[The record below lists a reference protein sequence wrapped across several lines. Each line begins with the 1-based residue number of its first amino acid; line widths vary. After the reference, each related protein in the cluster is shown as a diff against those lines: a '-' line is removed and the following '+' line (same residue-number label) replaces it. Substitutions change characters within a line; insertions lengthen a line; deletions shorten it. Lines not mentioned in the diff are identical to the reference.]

1 MLRSLSIFL
10 LFLCGVTCAFG
21 EKMRLAII
29 GGDATEPVR
38 SLLTAEISHQPD
50 LTVLER
56 AELDKISSEVALQ
69 SQGFISAG
77 QFRAGQLLHA
87 DALLML
93 LPDPA
98 HRVLHVRLAAV
109 AQGVVLFEDSI
120 PLPVPAPAEW
130 AAIAAK
136 KLAPYLASLHTS
148 KTPRIPLSIL
158 RIHSV
163 TAGWES
169 ARVESE
175 LGFLLSSRLRNEPSL
190 WVLERTQMG
199 PLEWEKALQASPAP
213 YWTGSYLL
221 DGTLSSEGGGFTIA
235 ARLRSAK
242 LGKDIALSAHGAD
255 LRQLSE
261 ALASQVTAS
270 LQVEHPSTPWD
281 MAAEAR
287 QFQDEALWAWRWKLY
302 EEASQ
307 ASESAW
313 ALGLQNNTVA
323 LLRFESDVSR
333 LGVEI
338 DATNRSEVEKPRAW
352 TSDCAN
358 EALDRLQESLAW
370 KGPDLPQEWVG
381 LSAGCLWECSRL
393 LRTWYYF
400 APDLQPAEREALAT
414 LRSRLRAISDSL
426 KPAAE
431 KFPRPVLDEKTLG
444 FAPPP
449 GRTQDPAGSLYTV
462 RGIFGSLWQEDARQ
476 CAAQFRLLLD
486 DLDRLPLTTRMIL
499 KSPIL
504 SGDHGFA
511 PWIVSWNRQDRRL
524 SIATFQAALLKGAT
538 SPERAID
545 VARMMMEPAR
555 HLDPFYDPREV
566 NVVQIR
572 AAMAAL
578 EEALWNARDAFAH
591 GQIAPDYYF
600 AVIGDLMT
608 EELRSTRTG
617 PPPADVSVEA
627 FRLKLFKYLISAR
640 QDDSLRMDRF
650 EPDLDKLSPEAMKEL
665 AALIHASLQ
674 RHPENPIHSTYF
686 MSMEH
691 TYATGGVH
699 LHGTAIPSVPAAQPG
714 QFLPAAW
721 TVSQAQMIG
730 GSSIQNPILR
740 YRQGCLYMLAN
751 NLAVNVTRE
760 SNLLFVFNPAKS
772 ATARSA
778 YPGPAFGQFDMEV
791 AKDRLLITDGTKVSS
806 YVAGEPRW
814 NEFKIP
820 EITNPRLFVV
830 DGRIYVTGT
839 PGILVQLDPVTG
851 QSKILVSTR
860 RRPALSNLDDQ
871 PACDISKVFQDAK
884 GRLCLLLDFSRVY
897 RQDATN
903 HTWTEL
909 FDAQKG
915 KPATW
920 PEDQVLLAT
929 IGADGFVTRP
939 FGPNPDLAL
948 LAFVGSVRIERAEAS
963 GAPEPPPAAPVG
975 FPTSPLQPT
984 SRDHHLRA
992 TDCAVFD
999 GTDLWLLTVDDMGQR
1014 LLLKRMSA
1022 SGQFD
1027 HIVPIEVGKPG
1038 GPMFTAQMCATADG
1052 LFVYRG
1058 GQGAFYRKADLAAW
1072 HQLPPKSAPAKTK

>member
-1 MLRSLSIFL
+1 MFRYLFITL
-10 LFLCGVTCAFG
+10 LLLCGVTHALG
-21 EKMRLAII
+21 EKTRLAII

-50 LTVLER
+50 MTVLER

-77 QFRAGQLLHA
+77 QLRAGQLLHA
-87 DALLML
+87 DALLLL

-98 HRVLHVRLAAV
+98 HRVLHVRLVAV
-109 AQGVVLFEDSI
+109 APGVVLFEDSI
-120 PLPVPAPAEW
+120 LLPVPAPAEW
-130 AAIAAK
+130 AALAAK
-136 KLAPYLASLHTS
+136 KLAPYLASFHTS

-163 TAGWES
+163 TAGWE
-169 ARVESE
+169 ATRVENE
-175 LGFLLSSRLRNEPSL
+175 LGFLLSHRLRNEPSL

-221 DGTLSSEGGGFTIA
+221 DGTLSSEGGGYTIA

-261 ALASQVTAS
+261 ALSSQVTAS
-270 LQVEHPSTPWD
+270 LQVEHPGAPWD

-333 LGVEI
+333 LGAELN
-338 DATNRSEVEKPRAW
+338 AAHRSEIEKPLPW
-352 TSDCAN
+352 TSDCAT

-370 KGPDLPQEWVG
+370 KGPDLSQEWVG

-414 LRSRLRAISDSL
+414 LRARLRTIADSL

-431 KFPRPVLDEKTLG
+431 KFPRPVFDEKTLG
-444 FAPPP
+444 FASPS
-449 GRTQDPAGSLYTV
+449 GGTQAPADSLYTV
-462 RGIFGSLWQEDARQ
+462 RGIFGSLWQEDTRQ
-476 CAAQFRLLLD
+476 CAAQLRLLLD
-486 DLDRLPLTTRMIL
+486 DLDRLPPATRMIL
-499 KSPIL
+499 KAPIL
-504 SGDHGFA
+504 HGNDGFA
-511 PWIVSWNRQDRRL
+511 PWLVSWNRQDRRL
-524 SIATFQAALLKGAT
+524 SIAAFQSALLKGAT

-545 VARMMMEPAR
+545 VARMMLEPAR
-555 HLDPFYDPREV
+555 HLDPFYDPKEA
-566 NVVQIR
+566 NVAQIR
-572 AAMAAL
+572 AAMEAV
-578 EEALWNARDAFAH
+578 ENALWNARDAFAR
-591 GQIAPDYYF
+591 GQIAPEYYF
-600 AVIGDLMT
+600 DVIGDLMT
-608 EELRSTRTG
+608 EELRSTRNG

-627 FRLKLFKYLISAR
+627 FRLKLFKYLITAR
-640 QDDSLRMDRF
+640 QDDSRPLERF
-650 EPDLDKLSPEAMKEL
+650 EPDIDKLSPDDMKEL

-674 RHPENPIHSTYF
+674 RHPENPTRSTHL

-691 TYATGGVH
+691 TYATGGVQ
-699 LHGTAIPSVPAAQPG
+699 LHGIPIPALPAGQAG

-721 TVSQAQMIG
+721 TVTQAQMIG
-730 GSSIQNPILR
+730 SGSIQNPILR
-740 YRQGCLYMLAN
+740 YQQGCLYLLAN
-751 NLAVNVTRE
+751 NLAGTGTHE
-760 SNLLFVFNPAKS
+760 PNLLFVFNPANRT
-772 ATARSA
+772 TARSV
-778 YPGPAFGQFDMEV
+778 YPGPAFGKFDMAI

-820 EITNPRLFVV
+820 EMANPRIFAL
-830 DGRIYVTGT
+830 DGRIYVTGA
-839 PGILVQLDPVTG
+839 PGILVQLDPATG
-851 QSKILVSTR
+851 KSEILVSTR
-860 RRPALSNLDDQ
+860 RRPALNNLDDQ
-871 PACDISKVFQDAK
+871 PACDISKVFLDAN
-884 GRLCLLLDFSRVY
+884 GRLCLVVDFSRLY
-897 RQDATN
+897 RLDAKN

-915 KPATW
+915 EPATW
-920 PEDQVLLAT
+920 PEQQVLLAA
-929 IGADGFVTRP
+929 IGAEGFIPRP
-939 FGPNPDLAL
+939 FDPNSEIAVG
-948 LAFVGSVRIERAEAS
+948 AFAGCLRMERVKAS
-963 GAPEPPPAAPVG
+963 GSAPPPPAPAA
-975 FPTSPLQPT
+975 FPPGLPQQTSSGNRIHPT
-984 SRDHHLRA
+984 DS
-992 TDCAVFD
+992 AVFD
-999 GTDLWLLTVDDMGQR
+999 GTDLWLLTTDGMGQR
-1014 LLLKRMSA
+1014 LLLKRLSA

-1027 HIVPIEVGKPG
+1027 HIVPIEIGAPG
-1038 GPMFTAQMCATADG
+1038 GQLVTAQMCAAPDG
-1052 LFVYRG
+1052 IFIYRG
-1058 GQGAFYRKADLAAW
+1058 TQGAFYRKADLAAW
-1072 HQLPPKSAPAKTK
+1072 HNP